1 MEFVRH
7 SEPRSFPSRGLPPA
21 DLIIMILIED
31 LNVARGEKMEV
42 PKSIGAARLSIEQ
55 ETKKVGKGDN
65 EPEESLYIAS
75 ITISNSRVT
84 TPFLSVSI

>member
-1 MEFVRH
+1 
-7 SEPRSFPSRGLPPA
+7 
-21 DLIIMILIED
+21 
-31 LNVARGEKMEV
+31 MEV

-65 EPEESLYIAS
+65 QPEESLYIAS
-75 ITISNSRVT
+75 ITTSNSRVT